1 MKVIDILKISEA
13 FNFLSEKEL
22 DLNTAYVIANN
33 LAKLNIGQNIIIDK
47 KKQLVNKYGAK
58 NSKGDLILEK
68 NGEVQFT
75 SQNKTAFFMEI
86 EKLNESEIDMEKIAP
101 VSKKALYESGIK
113 IPPKYIM
120 FLSDYIHDEEK

>member
-13 FNFLSEKEL
+13 FNYLSEKEL
-22 DLNTAYVIANN
+22 DLNIAYIIANN
-33 LAKLNIGQNIIIDK
+33 LNKLNVGQNVITSKRKNLVTTYGK
-47 KKQLVNKYGAK
+47 KD
-58 NSKGDLILEK
+58 SKGELILGK
-68 NGEVQFT
+68 DGDVQF
-75 SQNKTAFFMEI
+75 SPSNKAAFFAEI